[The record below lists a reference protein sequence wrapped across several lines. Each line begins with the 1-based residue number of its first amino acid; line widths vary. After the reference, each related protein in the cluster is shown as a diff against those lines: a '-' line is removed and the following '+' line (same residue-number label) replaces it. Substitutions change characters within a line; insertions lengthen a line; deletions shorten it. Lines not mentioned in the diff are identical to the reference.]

1 MQGRWIT
8 LEVFSEFIFDLDKD
22 VQVVYQSLLPE
33 LGGDHSRIYSELSI
47 DGSNLVL
54 TIRSDDLVSMRAG
67 LNGWLRLIKIAEE
80 MAAVI
85 DN

>member
-1 MQGRWIT
+1 M
-8 LEVFSEFIFDLDKD
+8 
-22 VQVVYQSLLPE
+22 LPE

-47 DGSNLVL
+47 DGSYLVL
-54 TIRSDDLVSMRAG
+54 KIRSDDLVSMRAG